1 MKRKFFL
8 HRQNEPMRS
17 DTVIYRVWIGES
29 VREQRILTQLMAW
42 AFAEGATLRTW
53 SEDID
58 YFLQLESERV
68 FKEINLCN
76 FGFVSSDIT
85 AAECLCL
92 AQTKNWDLYEN
103 NLSTPKAFFFQMITL
118 APSRLREVPCDTAIS
133 MCLPHQ
139 RKYLSQEASKDKHVI
154 RFT

>member
-8 HRQNEPMRS
+8 HRQNEPMKS
-17 DTVIYRVWIGES
+17 DTVVYRVWIGES
-29 VREQRILTQLMAW
+29 IREQRILTQLMAW

-58 YFLQLESERV
+58 YFLLLESERV
-68 FKEINLCN
+68 FRESDLCN
-76 FGFVSSDIT
+76 FGFVTSDLT
-85 AAECLCL
+85 ASEALLL
-92 AQTKNWDLYEN
+92 AQTKNWDIYEN
-103 NLSTPKAFFFQMITL
+103 GLSTPKAFFDQMITL

-139 RKYLSQEASKDKHVI
+139 RKYLSQRAGQNEHVI

>member
-8 HRQNEPMRS
+8 HRQNEPMKS
-17 DTVIYRVWIGES
+17 DTVVYRVWIGES

-58 YFLQLESERV
+58 YFLLLESERV
-68 FKEINLCN
+68 FKEVNLCN
-76 FGFVSSDIT
+76 FGFITSDLT
-85 AAECLCL
+85 ASEALML
-92 AQTKNWDLYEN
+92 AQTKNWDIYEN
-103 NLSTPKAFFFQMITL
+103 SLSTPKAFFEQMITL

-133 MCLPHQ
+133 MCLPLQ
-139 RKYLSQEASKDKHVI
+139 RKNLNQRESQKKHLI
-154 RFT
+154 QFT

>member
-8 HRQNEPMRS
+8 HRQNEPMKS
-17 DTVIYRVWIGES
+17 DTVVYRVWIGES

-58 YFLQLESERV
+58 YFLLLESERV
-68 FKEINLCN
+68 FREVNLCN
-76 FGFVSSDIT
+76 FGFVTSDLT
-85 AAECLCL
+85 ASEALLL
-92 AQTKNWDLYEN
+92 AQSKNWDIYEN
-103 NLSTPKAFFFQMITL
+103 GLSIPKAFFDQMITL
-118 APSRLREVPCDTAIS
+118 SPSRLREVPCDTAIS
-133 MCLPHQ
+133 MCLPPR
-139 RKYLSQEASKDKHVI
+139 RKYLSQRAGQNEHVI

>member
-8 HRQNEPMRS
+8 HRQNEPMKS
-17 DTVIYRVWIGES
+17 DTVVYRVWIGES

-58 YFLQLESERV
+58 YFLLLESERV
-68 FKEINLCN
+68 FRESDLCN
-76 FGFVSSDIT
+76 FGFVSSDLT
-85 AAECLCL
+85 ASECLSL

-103 NLSTPKAFFFQMITL
+103 NLSTPNAYFFQMTTL

-133 MCLPHQ
+133 MCLPPQ
-139 RKYLSQEASKDKHVI
+139 RKNLNQGASQMKHLI
-154 RFT
+154 KFT